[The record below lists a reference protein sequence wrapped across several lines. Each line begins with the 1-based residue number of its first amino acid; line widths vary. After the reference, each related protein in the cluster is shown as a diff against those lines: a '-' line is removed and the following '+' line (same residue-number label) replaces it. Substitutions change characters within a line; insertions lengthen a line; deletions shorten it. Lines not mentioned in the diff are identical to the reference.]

1 MNNIQPM
8 ASGPTLMMGHNGTN
22 LGRDKL
28 PWSKETWN
36 RIDQAVHDEVQ
47 RIRINAKVFPVRP
60 YPNART
66 IPSDIINGLPAPMP
80 PVGAPQAAPV
90 VAPAATPLT
99 VEEGAE
105 TSFIEISRGFA
116 LTENQCEQEET
127 LGTAAMLSR
136 FAATAIAM
144 AEDMLI
150 FQGGAAQLPPG
161 VVVQRAVT
169 AGNGLLGLAVGDIP
183 VNPIRGAPGTYG
195 DATFTAVTRGI
206 AELQADGQPGPYALF
221 LGYPVYADTYRPI
234 VAGGQMG
241 SLITVADRIVPLVS
255 GGFHGT
261 STLPPDRGVLVSLAG
276 EPTTISVS
284 LDAVTSFTQQDV
296 ARLYQFNVVERIQY
310 RARDPRAIRSFT
322 FA

>member
-8 ASGPTLMMGHNGTN
+8 ASGPTLVMGNNGTN

-47 RIRINAKVFPVRP
+47 RIRVAAKVFPVRP

-66 IPSDIINGLPAPMP
+66 IPSDIINGLPAAMP
-80 PVGAPQAAPV
+80 AAGAGRAAPV
-90 VAPAATPLT
+90 VALALT
-99 VEEGAE
+99 VDEGAE
-105 TSFIEISRGFA
+105 TSFIEISRAFA
-116 LTENQCEQEET
+116 LTENQCEQEES

-136 FAATAIAM
+136 FAATAVAM
-144 AEDMLI
+144 AEDILI
-150 FQGGAAQLPPG
+150 FQGGAAPLPPG
-161 VVVQRAVT
+161 VVVQRAAT
-169 AGNGLLGLAVGDIP
+169 AGIGLLGLAARDIP
-183 VNPIRGAPGTYG
+183 VAAIPGAPGTYG
-195 DATFTAVTRGI
+195 DATFVAVTQGI

-234 VAGGQMG
+234 VAGAVIG
-241 SLITVADRIVPLVS
+241 SLITVADRIVPLVC

-261 STLPPDRGVLVSLAG
+261 STLPADRGVLVSLAG

-296 ARLYQFNVVERIQY
+296 QRLYQFNVVERIQY